1 MLRRLPIALRIHGI
15 TLIALVG
22 LLVLAILSASGRS
35 AQMETERAAL
45 LRAVVESGIAI
56 AAGQEAEVR
65 AGRTSLAQR
74 QQAALSAMR
83 AMRYRGQEYV
93 WVNDTQ
99 PRMVMHPFRPDL
111 EGKDIGE
118 MADPTGFHLF
128 RAFVQ
133 LAQTRPEGG
142 VVGYLWPRPGAEQ
155 PVEKL
160 SFVQGFAPWG
170 WVVGSGVYVDD
181 LRLAQRRI
189 WLVAMLEAAAAAGLV
204 GLLAMLL
211 ARGITRPLAQVTAS
225 TALLAGGDLD
235 AVVPGQQRADE
246 MGALSRALETFRRQG
261 LENWRMEGEV
271 ASERLAKDRRQ
282 AAVEAHVQEFGA
294 SASAAMSG
302 LVGTAEEMRGT
313 AELMA
318 ATAERI
324 RRYSRDT
331 GTGAETASRDLS
343 TVAAAT
349 EELAASTGEIGR
361 QVRDA
366 TRMIAAAVQEAQQSD
381 ALVAGLTGHAREI
394 GAVVRLIE
402 DVAGRTNLLAL
413 NATIEA
419 ARAGESGKGFAVVAG
434 EVKNLAAQTARATA
448 DIAGKIAAVQGSTD
462 QACEAI
468 GRIAQTVRQ
477 VEEIAAGI
485 AHAVEE
491 QGRATQEI
499 AAGAQNVARTTD
511 ATAQAMHDLVAVAD
525 QTGTLSQDVLRAA
538 AGSGL
543 EATTLRNEMDAFLQ
557 AMRNAGERRHY
568 DRHPGGGL
576 VATVV
581 QGGQEQSFPIAD
593 MARGGVALA
602 GPSALPIGARVA
614 LRLPGGD
621 STVPGRVAR
630 KDAGVTA
637 YALNQDGPALLR
649 IDQALALLRG
659 RGPRSLSA

>member
-1 MLRRLPIALRIHGI
+1 MLRRLPIALRLHGI
-15 TLIALVG
+15 TLLALVG
-22 LLVLAILSASGRS
+22 LLTLAVVFASGRTT
-35 AQMETERAAL
+35 QMEAERGAL
-45 LRAVVESGIAI
+45 LRAVVDSAIAI
-56 AAGQEAEVR
+56 AAGQEAEVK
-65 AGRTSLAQR
+65 AGRVSVEQGQRTALA
-74 QQAALSAMR
+74 AIR
-83 AMRYRGQEYV
+83 AMRYQGQEYV
-93 WVNDTQ
+93 WVNDTH

-118 MADPTGFHLF
+118 MADPNGFQLF
-128 RAFVQ
+128 RAFVRA
-133 LAQTRPEGG
+133 AQDRPEGD
-142 VVGYLWPRPGAEQ
+142 VVGYLWPRPGAEE

-160 SFVQGFAPWG
+160 SFVRGFAPWG

-181 LRLAQRRI
+181 LRAAQRRI
-189 WLVAMLEAAAAAGLV
+189 WLSAALEALGTAALV
-204 GLLAMLL
+204 GLLATLL
-211 ARGITRPLAQVTAS
+211 GRGIVRPLALVTQQTVQLAAGKLE
-225 TALLAGGDLD
+225 TA
-235 AVVPGQQRADE
+235 VQGQDRHDE
-246 MGALSRALETFRRQG
+246 MGALARALETFRLQG
-261 LENWRMEGEV
+261 LENLRMEGEV
-271 ASERLAKDRRQ
+271 TAERLAKDRRQ

-313 AELMA
+313 AERMTE
-318 ATAERI
+318 TAERI

-331 GTGAETASRDLS
+331 GTGAEAASRDLS

-349 EELAASTGEIGR
+349 EELAASTGEIAR

-366 TRMIAAAVQEAQQSD
+366 TSMIATAVQEAQQSD
-381 ALVAGLTGHAREI
+381 SLVAGLTGHAREI

-419 ARAGESGKGFAVVAG
+419 ARAGEAGKGFAVVAG

-468 GRIAQTVRQ
+468 GRIAHTVRR

-499 AAGAQNVARTTD
+499 AAGAQSVARTTD
-511 ATAQAMHDLVAVAD
+511 ATAQAMQDLVAVAD

-538 AGSGL
+538 AGSGQ
-543 EATTLRNEMDAFLQ
+543 EAATLRGEMDSFLE

-568 DRHPGGGL
+568 DRLPGRGLTVAVLLTGGTQQL
-576 VATVV
+576 
-581 QGGQEQSFPIAD
+581 PIAD
-593 MARGGVALA
+593 MARGGVAVVGEL
-602 GPSALPIGARVA
+602 ALPVGARA
-614 LRLPGGD
+614 ELRLPGGD
-621 STVPGRVAR
+621 STVTGRVAR
-630 KDAGVTA
+630 KGSGVTA
-637 YALNQDGPALLR
+637 FALNQDLATLAR
-649 IDQALALLRG
+649 IDTALAHLRG
-659 RGPRSLSA
+659 RAA

>member
-1 MLRRLPIALRIHGI
+1 MLRRLPISLRIHGI
-15 TLIALVG
+15 TLIAMVGLVG
-22 LLVLAILSASGRS
+22 VAVVSASGRS
-35 AQMETERAAL
+35 AQMEAERAGL
-45 LRAVVESGIAI
+45 LRAVVESAIAV
-56 AAGQEAEVR
+56 AAGQEAEVK
-65 AGRTSLAQR
+65 AGRANQAQA
-74 QQAALSAMR
+74 QQAALTAIR
-83 AMRYRGQEYV
+83 AIRYQGQEYV
-93 WVNDTQ
+93 WVNDTH

-111 EGKDIGE
+111 EGQDIGAV
-118 MADPTGFHLF
+118 ADPNGFQLF

-133 LAQTRPEGG
+133 KAQALPEGG

-160 SFVQGFAPWG
+160 SFVRAFAPWG

-181 LRLAQRRI
+181 LRSAQRRI
-189 WLVAMLEAAAAAGLV
+189 WLVAMLEVAGAASLV

-211 ARGITRPLAQVTAS
+211 ARGITRPLAQVTAA
-225 TALLAGGDLD
+225 TATLAGGGLE
-235 AVVPGQQRADE
+235 AAVPGQDRADE
-246 MGALSRALETFRRQG
+246 MGALARALETFRQQG
-261 LENWRMEGEV
+261 LENRRMEGEV
-271 ASERLAKDRRQ
+271 ASERMAKDRRQ

-302 LVGTAEEMRGT
+302 LVGTADDMRGT

-318 ATAERI
+318 TTAERI

-366 TRMIAAAVQEAQQSD
+366 TRMIAAAVQEAEQSD
-381 ALVAGLTGHAREI
+381 VLVAGLTGHAREI

-419 ARAGESGKGFAVVAG
+419 ARAGEAGKGFAVVAG

-468 GRIAQTVRQ
+468 GRIAETVRR
-477 VEEIAAGI
+477 VAEIAAGI

-511 ATAQAMHDLVAVAD
+511 TTAQAMRDLVAVAD

-538 AGSGL
+538 AGSGR
-543 EATTLRNEMDAFLQ
+543 EATMLRGEMDAFLE

-568 DRHPGGGL
+568 DRLPGHGL
-576 VATVV
+576 TATLL
-581 QGGQEQSFPIAD
+581 QGGKEQSLAIAD

-602 GPSALPIGARVA
+602 YETSLPIGARIEV
-614 LRLPGGD
+614 RLPGGE
-621 STVPGRVAR
+621 STVAGRVAR
-630 KDAGVTA
+630 KEAGLTA
-637 YALNQDGPALLR
+637 FALNQDGASLAR
-649 IDQALALLRG
+649 IDVALALLRG
-659 RGPRSLSA
+659 RAA